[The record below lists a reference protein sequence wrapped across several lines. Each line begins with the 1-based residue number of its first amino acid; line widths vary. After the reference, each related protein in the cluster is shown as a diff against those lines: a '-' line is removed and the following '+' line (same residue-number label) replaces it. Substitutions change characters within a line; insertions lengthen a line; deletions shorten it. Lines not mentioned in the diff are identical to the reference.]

1 MVFLKLKFS
10 EKDTWPKNEKK
21 IEKYRQN
28 LILYP
33 KEAYLSTFQRTAT
46 VIPNI

>member
-1 MVFLKLKFS
+1 MVFLKLT
-10 EKDTWPKNEKK
+10 ERDTWPNNEK